1 MMSTMH
7 CTPVSLGQG
16 GAGLGTMWGV
26 EMAEGMLKKAGFST
40 IDLNRLPHDIV
51 NAYFIARP

>member
-16 GAGLGTMWGV
+16 GAGLGAMWGV
-26 EMAEGMLKKAGFST
+26 EMAKGMLKRAGFST
-40 IDLNRLPHDIV
+40 IELNRLPHDIV
-51 NAYFIARP
+51 NA